1 MMIFARVSKSI
12 VDTLAKHWTTTRGAE
27 IVALSVVST
36 QLLDKQQKHQKFLQ
50 FLALSKCHEELSSRQ
65 SMITDYYDFLVG
77 EKARQNTVLL
87 MDRGNA
93 EVFYSKV
100 SELEEVFHC
109 LEKKLSLVVSE
120 YMPFTFQLQRTCEL
134 SSMCVSLLNTS
145 MTNKDENQMW
155 YPSPEGLTPGY
166 CQTVV
171 IADNVGDNVGD
182 IAGMGSDLIAK
193 VQVLEREIGL
203 LQLYRVYNLISLGER
218 SVRCYAVVAIVVVA
232 TQTYVAHAVRRQKT
246 AVAVTT
252 KGKHVLASYEFVLLR
267 SSLYCQLE
275 KKADV

>member
-1 MMIFARVSKSI
+1 
-12 VDTLAKHWTTTRGAE
+12 
-27 IVALSVVST
+27 
-36 QLLDKQQKHQKFLQ
+36 
-50 FLALSKCHEELSSRQ
+50 
-65 SMITDYYDFLVG
+65 
-77 EKARQNTVLL
+77 
-87 MDRGNA
+87 MDRDNA

-120 YMPFTFQLQRTCEL
+120 DMPFTFQLQRTCEL
-134 SSMCVSLLNTS
+134 SSMCVTLLNTS

-155 YPSPEGLTPGY
+155 YPSPEGLTPG
-166 CQTVV
+166 
-171 IADNVGDNVGD
+171 
-182 IAGMGSDLIAK
+182 
-193 VQVLEREIGL
+193 
-203 LQLYRVYNLISLGER
+203 ER
-218 SVRCYAVVAIVVVA
+218 SVRCYAVVVVA

-275 KKADV
+275 KKADD